1 MTRMHIP
8 PWAVVAAAL
17 LAPAALHA
25 QGGAVVCRDGSNG
38 SNASACAQHGGVDS
52 IMTRAAQQNRPS
64 QGVETGRVD
73 STAGAA
79 KDAGMA
85 GMKADTGMAGMKA
98 DTTLKAK
105 PGLQTGKAKRH
116 YGKMTADSMHQMHD
130 SAKAAHDST
139 H

>member
-1 MTRMHIP
+1 MTRIHIP

-17 LAPAALHA
+17 LMPAALHA
-25 QGGAVVCRDGSNG
+25 QAGTVVCRDGSNA

-52 IMTRAAQQNRPS
+52 IMTRTAQQGRPS
-64 QGVETGRVD
+64 QGVETGQVD
-73 STAGAA
+73 S
-79 KDAGMA
+79 MA

-98 DTTLKAK
+98 DTALKAK
-105 PGLQTGKAKRH
+105 PGLQTGKSKKH
-116 YGKMTADSMHQMHD
+116 HGKTTADSMHQMHD

>member
-1 MTRMHIP
+1 LRRP
-8 PWAVVAAAL
+8 
-17 LAPAALHA
+17 LHA

-52 IMTRAAQQNRPS
+52 IMTRTAQQNRPS

-73 STAGAA
+73 GTAGAA
-79 KDAGMA
+79 K
-85 GMKADTGMAGMKA
+85 DTGMAGMKA

-116 YGKMTADSMHQMHD
+116 HGKMTADSMHRMHD

>member
-25 QGGAVVCRDGSNG
+25 QGGAIVCKDGSSG
-38 SNASACAQHGGVDS
+38 STASACAQHGGIDS
-52 IMTRAAQQNRPS
+52 VSTRAAQRARPS
-64 QGVETGRVD
+64 QGVETGQAD
-73 STAGAA
+73 STLGAA
-79 KDAGMA
+79 K
-85 GMKADTGMAGMKA
+85 DTGMAGMKA

-116 YGKMTADSMHQMHD
+116 HGRMAADSMHQMHD
-130 SAKAAHDST
+130 SAKAAHDSM

>member
-17 LAPAALHA
+17 LTPAALQA
-25 QGGAVVCRDGSNG
+25 QAGTVVCRDGSNA

-52 IMTRAAQQNRPS
+52 IMTRTAQQNRPS
-64 QGVETGRVD
+64 QGVETGQVD
-73 STAGAA
+73 SAVA
-79 KDAGMA
+79 K
-85 GMKADTGMAGMKA
+85 DTGMAGMKSDTGMTRMKA
-98 DTTLKAK
+98 DTAL
-105 PGLQTGKAKRH
+105 KAKRH
-116 YGKMTADSMHQMHD
+116 HGRMTADSMHQMHD

>member
-17 LAPAALHA
+17 LTPAALQA
-25 QGGAVVCRDGSNG
+25 QAGTVVCRDGSNA

-52 IMTRAAQQNRPS
+52 IMTRTAQQGRPS

-73 STAGAA
+73 SAAA
-79 KDAGMA
+79 KDTGMA
-85 GMKADTGMAGMKA
+85 GMKSDTGMAGMKA
-98 DTTLKAK
+98 DTALKAK
-105 PGLQTGKAKRH
+105 PGLQTGKSKRH
-116 YGKMTADSMHQMHD
+116 HGRMTADSMHQTHD

>member
-1 MTRMHIP
+1 MHIP

-52 IMTRAAQQNRPS
+52 IMTRTAQQNRPS

-79 KDAGMA
+79 K
-85 GMKADTGMAGMKA
+85 DTGMAGMKA

-116 YGKMTADSMHQMHD
+116 HGKMTADSIHRMHD

>member
-25 QGGAVVCRDGSNG
+25 QGGAVVCRDGS
-38 SNASACAQHGGVDS
+38 SASAASACAQHGGIDS
-52 IMTRAAQQNRPS
+52 IMTRTAQQARPS
-64 QGVETGRVD
+64 QGVETGQVD
-73 STAGAA
+73 SAVGAA
-79 KDAGMA
+79 K
-85 GMKADTGMAGMKA
+85 DTGMAGMKA
-98 DTTLKAK
+98 DTALKAK

-116 YGKMTADSMHQMHD
+116 HGKMTADSMHQMHD